1 MTPVKGSDHKA
12 MAVDVEEPD
21 HPVHT
26 VVIDGSSFTFIDSMG
41 LQVLPSVSILTL
53 WLPFQKAFFLGT
65 VKSKIGSKWE
75 GRNSGVLSS
84 SPVPPNYC
92 LISS

>member
-12 MAVDVEEPD
+12 IAVDVDEPD

-41 LQVLPSVSILTL
+41 LHVLPSVSILTL
-53 WLPFQKAFFLGT
+53 W
-65 VKSKIGSKWE
+65 
-75 GRNSGVLSS
+75 
-84 SPVPPNYC
+84 VPCQEAYFS
-92 LISS
+92 LFS

>member
-12 MAVDVEEPD
+12 MAVDVDEPD
-21 HPVHT
+21 QCVHT

-53 WLPFQKAFFLGT
+53 RVPCQQALG
-65 VKSKIGSKWE
+65 VGGE
-75 GRNSGVLSS
+75 GRVSAVVSS
-84 SPVPPNYC
+84 SPAPLNYC
-92 LISS
+92 SHHNFLCGQTVKW